1 MKKPPDPFLPKHKV
15 VQDENGLFCVVGNL
29 YQPSRGQVCIKSN
42 LTYEQ
47 ARDLTYKLKAI
58 KDIMDA

>member
-1 MKKPPDPFLPKHKV
+1 MKTPPDPFTPKHKV
-15 VQDENGLFCVVGNL
+15 VQDTNGVYCVVGNL
-29 YQPSRGQVCIKSN
+29 YQPSKGETVVKSK

-47 ARDLTYKLKAI
+47 ARDLIYKLKAI